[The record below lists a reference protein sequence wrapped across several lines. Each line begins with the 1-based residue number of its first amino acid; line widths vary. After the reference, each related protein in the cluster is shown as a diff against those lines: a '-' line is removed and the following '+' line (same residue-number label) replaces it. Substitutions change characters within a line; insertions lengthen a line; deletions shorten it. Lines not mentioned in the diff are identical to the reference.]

1 MAWLSGLTGKAE
13 NFLNSLDQTAAKVL
27 HENEESGHSPNL
39 SRKSVKTE
47 QTVPL
52 SSGWSPFLTPEKSV
66 PSSQSATK
74 IYDSNLSKQSN
85 ELPQD
90 ASLASTKP
98 KTDPAS
104 TKKKT
109 DKDEALFEFLNSPE
123 PTDRRKST
131 PANST
136 RHSRQSSASSV
147 VSSKG
152 GKNDAPGSSSGSG
165 SSMVHVEMPDIE
177 DMLEEQSTNKQT
189 LSSSDSRGSPTDMDM
204 AALEDA
210 MQDQSP
216 SNSVHSNQD
225 LESRDNPMS
234 SSSLDLENRL
244 LKNEIASLNQEMT
257 SLVQRAKDS
266 ESDLAKLRDKL
277 KEQSRNASKSDQ
289 SVRELQNR
297 EQDLMEAIGAKDTQL
312 GVLRIRLEEADRE
325 LQNRQKNLDS
335 LKSDKERILR
345 DHTDSSGIHSQA
357 LDSLRQKLT
366 EVEATLERE
375 QESNKM
381 ARQEAAERQA
391 RMEEE
396 QRSFTEALA
405 TAEKKYSDE
414 KSRVIELNNQV
425 KSMRSNLDAAK
436 QELSEY
442 KEKATRIL
450 QSKERLIASLRE
462 GSGAS
467 GEAAGVSSL
476 EYDTVKQERD
486 MFKEEIQQARMT
498 VENLRVELADVESQ
512 MQQEDDTAK
521 DTIRSL
527 EDNVSEEK
535 QRREDAEQELL
546 KQKRELQ
553 YAIEELHKQKTSFQ
567 SRMKD
572 RETEIDRL
580 RSQLATKSMSSTTES
595 ELESRVRELTESL
608 IQKQTMVEA
617 LSTEKNSLGLQLERL
632 GQQYKDIQASAV
644 RTNTTV
650 IPVHDEDEVRQRLP
664 QFMRE
669 VPTDTE
675 VTRKMKRAVNS
686 IDKFSIRLGVFF
698 RRYPIA
704 RVFVIVYMVLLHLW
718 VMIVLLTYQPEIHG
732 ADAVK
737 LPEAP

>member
-27 HENEESGHSPNL
+27 HENEEEGHSPNL

-47 QTVPL
+47 QAVPQ
-52 SSGWSPFLTPEKSV
+52 SSGWAPFISPEKSL
-66 PSSQSATK
+66 PSQSATK
-74 IYDSNLSKQSN
+74 SFDNKLR

-90 ASLASTKP
+90 ASLSTKP
-98 KTDPAS
+98 KSESVT

-123 PTDRRKST
+123 PTERRKIT

-147 VSSKG
+147 ISNKG
-152 GKNDAPGSSSGSG
+152 GKNDTPGSSSGSG

-177 DMLEEQSTNKQT
+177 DKLEEQTTNMQTVCSTGN
-189 LSSSDSRGSPTDMDM
+189 DSRGSPTDMDM

-225 LESRDNPMS
+225 IESRDNPMT

-244 LKNEIASLNQEMT
+244 LKNEISSLNQEMT

-266 ESDLAKLRDKL
+266 ESDLAKLREKL
-277 KEQSRNASKSDQ
+277 KDQSRNVSKSDQ

-297 EQDLMEAIGAKDTQL
+297 EQDLLEAIGAKDSQL

-325 LQNRQKNLDS
+325 LQNRQKHLES

-345 DHTDSSGIHSQA
+345 DHTDSSGIHGQA
-357 LDSLRQKLT
+357 LDSLRQKLS

-375 QESNKM
+375 QEANKIS
-381 ARQEAAERQA
+381 RQEAADRQT

-405 TAEKKYSDE
+405 SAEKKYSDE
-414 KSRVIELNNQV
+414 KGWVTELNNQL
-425 KSMRSNLDAAK
+425 KSMRNSLESAK

-498 VENLRVELADVESQ
+498 VENLKVELADVESQ
-512 MQQEDDTAK
+512 MQQENDTAQ

-527 EDNVSEEK
+527 EDNIGEEK
-535 QRREDAEQELL
+535 QRREDSEQELL

-572 RETEIDRL
+572 RESEIERL
-580 RSQLATKSMSSTTES
+580 RNQLATKSMSSTSES

-650 IPVHDEDEVRQRLP
+650 IPVHDDDEVRQRLP

-704 RVFVIVYMVLLHLW
+704 RVFVIVYMALLHLW

-732 ADAVK
+732 AGADAIK
-737 LPEAP
+737 LPEAPDK

>member
-27 HENEESGHSPNL
+27 HENEEEGHSPNL

-47 QTVPL
+47 QAVPQ
-52 SSGWSPFLTPEKSV
+52 SSGWAPFISPEKSL
-66 PSSQSATK
+66 PSQSATK
-74 IYDSNLSKQSN
+74 SFDNKLR

-90 ASLASTKP
+90 ASLSTKP
-98 KTDPAS
+98 KSESVT

-123 PTDRRKST
+123 PTERRKIT

-147 VSSKG
+147 ISNKG
-152 GKNDAPGSSSGSG
+152 GKNDTPGSSSGSG
-165 SSMVHVEMPDIE
+165 SSMVHVEMPG
-177 DMLEEQSTNKQT
+177 TGN
-189 LSSSDSRGSPTDMDM
+189 DSRGSPTDMDM

-225 LESRDNPMS
+225 IESRDNPMT

-244 LKNEIASLNQEMT
+244 LKNEISSLNQEMT

-266 ESDLAKLRDKL
+266 ESDLAKLREKL
-277 KEQSRNASKSDQ
+277 KDQSRNVSKSDQ

-297 EQDLMEAIGAKDTQL
+297 EQDLLEAIGAKDSQL

-325 LQNRQKNLDS
+325 LQNRQKHLES

-345 DHTDSSGIHSQA
+345 DHTDSSGIHGQA
-357 LDSLRQKLT
+357 LDSLRQKLS

-375 QESNKM
+375 QEANKIS
-381 ARQEAAERQA
+381 RQEAADRQT

-405 TAEKKYSDE
+405 SAEKKYSDE
-414 KSRVIELNNQV
+414 KARVTELNNQL
-425 KSMRSNLDAAK
+425 KSMRNSLESAK

-498 VENLRVELADVESQ
+498 VENLKVELADVESQ
-512 MQQEDDTAK
+512 MQQENDTAQ

-527 EDNVSEEK
+527 EDNIGEEK
-535 QRREDAEQELL
+535 QRREDSEQELL

-572 RETEIDRL
+572 RESEIERL
-580 RSQLATKSMSSTTES
+580 RNQLATKSMSSTSES

-650 IPVHDEDEVRQRLP
+650 IPVHDDDEVRQRLP

-704 RVFVIVYMVLLHLW
+704 RVFVIVYMALLHLW

-732 ADAVK
+732 AGADAIK
-737 LPEAP
+737 LPEAPDK

>member
-165 SSMVHVEMPDIE
+165 SSMVHVEMPG
-177 DMLEEQSTNKQT
+177 
-189 LSSSDSRGSPTDMDM
+189 SDSRGSPTDMDM